1 MKSSY
6 QSKTTNQQGQSSIP
20 SEDLARALFEK
31 IMSNSEEIGKMK
43 TEPFNIAT
51 VERTRSMYKENER
64 LFLELEKA
72 VRASK

>member
-1 MKSSY
+1 
-6 QSKTTNQQGQSSIP
+6 
-20 SEDLARALFEK
+20 
-31 IMSNSEEIGKMK
+31 MSNSEEIGKMK

-64 LFLELEKA
+64 LFVELEKA